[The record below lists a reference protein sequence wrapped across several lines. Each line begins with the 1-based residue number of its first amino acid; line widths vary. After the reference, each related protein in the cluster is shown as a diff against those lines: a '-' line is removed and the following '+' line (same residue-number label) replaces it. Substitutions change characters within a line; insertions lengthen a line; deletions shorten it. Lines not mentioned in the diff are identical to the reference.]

1 MIAEV
6 PYKYDSTIKLDVK
19 TIKLSFHFN
28 ECYTFELDVQ
38 NINDSPYKD
47 QTNLSLALIS
57 EVNINVCY
65 NSQTKDSRFSFINFK
80 NIYFLKENPKLMYFS
95 KFVIFNK

>member
-6 PYKYDSTIKLDVK
+6 PYKFDSTIKLDVK

-28 ECYTFELDVQ
+28 ECYTFEMEIQ

-57 EVNINVCY
+57 EVNVSVCY
-65 NSQTKDSRFSFINFK
+65 NSQTKDSKFSFVNIK
-80 NIYFLKENPKLMYFS
+80 NIYFLKENPKLM
-95 KFVIFNK
+95 